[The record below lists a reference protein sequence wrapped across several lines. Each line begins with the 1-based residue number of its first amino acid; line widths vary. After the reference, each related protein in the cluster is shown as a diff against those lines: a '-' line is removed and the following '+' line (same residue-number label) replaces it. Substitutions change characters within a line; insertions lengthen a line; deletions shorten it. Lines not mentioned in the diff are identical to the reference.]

1 MGVLLLQI
9 SLTRI
14 FSFTLWYHFAYV
26 TISVALLGYGA
37 SGSFLAVMP
46 GLAGAAPGRRLSMYA
61 MGCALSI
68 LLGLLVFAKVPF
80 HPFEMMT
87 LLLTGHRHEIPLVQI
102 PYLFV
107 FYGVVTLPFFFAGLC
122 ISVALRAR
130 SHDVSRLYFFDLFGA
145 GFGCLTVVF
154 VISIVQ
160 TPGAVAVA
168 AVIVS
173 VAAVMFAR
181 AGGDTPLSRPLAGVV
196 VVALLGIV
204 IVRTV
209 DFSPSPEKFLYRF
222 VHDVTATKRYSSYW
236 SAIFRTDSFGFIDE
250 DKSRIGSYAGWG
262 SSPYWK
268 DKAATRAPKL
278 RLITHDGDAGAVI
291 YNFDGDLSKL
301 ELFDNVILKA
311 PYLLLDHPNVL
322 VIGVGGGTDIVN
334 AVKNHAQHVTGVELD
349 PQTVKLVKY
358 DHADFA
364 GHLYDRPDVTVV
376 AGEGRSTL
384 RHSGTKYD
392 LIQLT
397 GVDTLAALS
406 TGAYVLSESYLYTTE
421 AMREF
426 VEHLNPGGLLS
437 IVVAD
442 FGGFTGGF
450 PRHTM
455 RQISLFMDTLYRLG
469 IDDPASHIAVVASAE
484 GVPQVAMLLKPDGF
498 TAEETQRLK
507 DFADEKGFIPWA
519 LPGTKISTIHSQYL
533 NTPRA
538 DRPAFLAQFPLILT
552 PTSDDNPFFFN
563 FYRWSN
569 LGESHGEVDVGHT
582 LATGQIIMGFILAL
596 SILFSTALILM
607 PLFVFQRQGLQT
619 RGKAGFITFFLAIGL
634 GFIFIEISFIQ
645 KFVLF
650 LGYPTYSLTVVLFS
664 LLTYSGIGSA
674 ITGRMKRPPEKRFVP
689 LFIALAIVSLMYL
702 FVLPSVFDAFLGSAF
717 AIRVIV
723 ATLVLVPLGL
733 VMGMFFPSG
742 ILVVR
747 RANEQFV
754 PWAWAINGCASV
766 VATVLAVI
774 LAMGNGFRFVSML
787 ALCTY
792 LVGVIGILSTIRQLD
807 ASGAPRT

>member
-1 MGVLLLQI
+1 
-9 SLTRI
+9 
-14 FSFTLWYHFAYV
+14 
-26 TISVALLGYGA
+26 
-37 SGSFLAVMP
+37 
-46 GLAGAAPGRRLSMYA
+46 
-61 MGCALSI
+61 
-68 LLGLLVFAKVPF
+68 
-80 HPFEMMT
+80 
-87 LLLTGHRHEIPLVQI
+87 
-102 PYLFV
+102 
-107 FYGVVTLPFFFAGLC
+107 
-122 ISVALRAR
+122 
-130 SHDVSRLYFFDLFGA
+130 
-145 GFGCLTVVF
+145 
-154 VISIVQ
+154 
-160 TPGAVAVA
+160 
-168 AVIVS
+168 
-173 VAAVMFAR
+173 
-181 AGGDTPLSRPLAGVV
+181 
-196 VVALLGIV
+196 
-204 IVRTV
+204 
-209 DFSPSPEKFLYRF
+209 
-222 VHDVTATKRYSSYW
+222 
-236 SAIFRTDSFGFIDE
+236 
-250 DKSRIGSYAGWG
+250 
-262 SSPYWK
+262 
-268 DKAATRAPKL
+268 
-278 RLITHDGDAGAVI
+278 
-291 YNFDGDLSKL
+291 
-301 ELFDNVILKA
+301 VILKA

-384 RHSGTKYD
+384 RHSGAKYD

-455 RQISLFMDTLYRLG
+455 RQISLFMDTLDRLG

-563 FYRWSN
+563 FYRWRN
-569 LGESHGEVDVGHT
+569 LGESHGDVDVGHT

-619 RGKAGFITFFLAIGL
+619 RGKA
-634 GFIFIEISFIQ
+634 
-645 KFVLF
+645 
-650 LGYPTYSLTVVLFS
+650 
-664 LLTYSGIGSA
+664 
-674 ITGRMKRPPEKRFVP
+674 
-689 LFIALAIVSLMYL
+689 
-702 FVLPSVFDAFLGSAF
+702 
-717 AIRVIV
+717 
-723 ATLVLVPLGL
+723 
-733 VMGMFFPSG
+733 
-742 ILVVR
+742 
-747 RANEQFV
+747 
-754 PWAWAINGCASV
+754 
-766 VATVLAVI
+766 
-774 LAMGNGFRFVSML
+774 
-787 ALCTY
+787 
-792 LVGVIGILSTIRQLD
+792 
-807 ASGAPRT
+807 